1 VLAYDARDSSWT
13 LFAPRVPADEIV
25 WHGDVEEV
33 GRPVGELA
41 SFLDGRTTRTL
52 TEDDTLTTA
61 VAIARR
67 TKDDDELA
75 RMRRAAAAT
84 AAGIA
89 EAQRTLKP
97 GMTELQLEAELE
109 VGFLRAGAEHPAYDS
124 IVASGRNAAVLHHS
138 PTSTEIGEGEFVLID
153 AGGGV
158 GGYACD
164 CTRTLVAGKP
174 SADQAAIYDAVL
186 AAQTAAVAQCRVGVE
201 FVEIHQQAAR
211 SMAQGLVDLG
221 VLNGEPAAL
230 VESGAMAI
238 FYPHGLGHLIGLCT
252 HDPAGYASGRTPSE
266 QPGLRYLR
274 ADLPLEAGMVLTV
287 EPGIYFI
294 GALLHDRSL
303 REQFAQSVNWDRAE
317 SLLPLG
323 GVRIEDSVHVTE
335 GDPEVLTA
343 AIPK

>member
-1 VLAYDARDSSWT
+1 
-13 LFAPRVPADEIV
+13 
-25 WHGDVEEV
+25 
-33 GRPVGELA
+33 
-41 SFLDGRTTRTL
+41 
-52 TEDDTLTTA
+52 
-61 VAIARR
+61 
-67 TKDDDELA
+67 
-75 RMRRAAAAT
+75 
-84 AAGIA
+84 
-89 EAQRTLKP
+89 
-97 GMTELQLEAELE
+97 
-109 VGFLRAGAEHPAYDS
+109 
-124 IVASGRNAAVLHHS
+124 
-138 PTSTEIGEGEFVLID
+138 
-153 AGGGV
+153 
-158 GGYACD
+158 
-164 CTRTLVAGKP
+164 
-174 SADQAAIYDAVL
+174 
-186 AAQTAAVAQCRVGVE
+186 VGVE

-211 SMAQGLVDLG
+211 SMARGLVDLG
-221 VLNGEPAAL
+221 VLIGEPAAL